1 MLAITDEKSFCLL
14 CERGEAILVVEIDNF
29 KIASSREPLLAMTT
43 QDPFSVYQYSFDIV
57 DMVLNR
63 AYIRAVY
70 CNWRGTF
77 LANLY
82 NSGNPVL

>member
-1 MLAITDEKSFCLL
+1 
-14 CERGEAILVVEIDNF
+14 
-29 KIASSREPLLAMTT
+29 MTT
-43 QDPFSVYQYSFDIV
+43 QDSFAAYLYPFDIV

-63 AYIRAVY
+63 EYIRAVY

-77 LANLY
+77 LAKLY